1 MSIEELASLLLKKT
15 EDRFSLSAP
24 LKRLERV
31 VFIDSTWSQSYSIR
45 TVRTL

>member
-15 EDRFSLSAP
+15 EDRFSLSVP